1 MNDSEV
7 EKDSGEFTRVSP
19 LKKMMRALTILFQ
32 LASINDFYYFLG
44 RRHSVY
50 INIVPHK
57 ALTSVLI
64 SKSLAELAAE
74 DSKLDGALLSK
85 EHTLYLS
92 FLGPNKPTLI
102 FT

>member
-1 MNDSEV
+1 MSGAVLISLPTYVKTFSE
-7 EKDSGEFTRVSP
+7 P
-19 LKKMMRALTILFQ
+19 HAHPYI
-32 LASINDFYYFLG
+32 
-44 RRHSVY
+44 HSVY